1 MLNGDYYYLIV
12 AYNESGFT
20 SSNCVYVLV
29 MIPPGLFILSSDFN
43 ISDIDGILNL
53 KWSHSSGGDNYS
65 IYVHNTTI
73 SELTG
78 IEILLAEGIKSHQY
92 QITGLPNGDYF
103 FVVIAI
109 NKSGNTISN
118 CIQIKVDHPDPGQT
132 ISFGSFYLV
141 FTIIGLISLV
151 KKLKKIK
158 KKKNIC

>member
-1 MLNGDYYYLIV
+1 LLNGDYYYLIV

-92 QITGLPNGDYF
+92 QIYSVLKQLGIEHIQDYVEEAGDYILKTHF
-103 FVVIAI
+103 KEF
-109 NKSGNTISN
+109 STSDLR
-118 CIQIKVDHPDPGQT
+118 KVLEIFD
-132 ISFGSFYLV
+132 
-141 FTIIGLISLV
+141 
-151 KKLKKIK
+151 
-158 KKKNIC
+158 KN